1 MNSYATHVMQ
11 VPSVAEIWNLWIY
24 GCEQLMNGPFKD
36 VYGRCRKDCK
46 EVEDRMTVLWNI

>member
-46 EVEDRMTVLWNI
+46 EVEDRMTVL